1 MEKRSVK
8 GSFDRAK
15 TSPFSQSLM
24 VVVAASHEMDDSEET
39 AKTGVRGERKTRIE
53 YKNVNEMAQYV

>member
-1 MEKRSVK
+1 
-8 GSFDRAK
+8 
-15 TSPFSQSLM
+15 M

-53 YKNVNEMAQYV
+53 YKNVNEMDQYV

>member
-1 MEKRSVK
+1 MKKRMK

-24 VVVAASHEMDDSEET
+24 VVAAGSHEMDSSDEI
-39 AKTGVRGERKTRIE
+39 AKTRVRGERKTRIK
-53 YKNVNEMAQYV
+53 YKTSTKMGQYV